1 MDIIAKVNLIKFIH
15 LLDFLFLFIPNLLHC
30 VLNNNKFDLC
40 LKTFNTNIQNC
51 FVDWRSSQV
60 AWNKY
65 LMKHPWNVWVMQ
77 RHKYISLLQ
86 GQRHISKNSFLS
98 GYSTV
103 NYFDESWW
111 VIFSSAVVWSY
122 SESSR
127 ISLTQKIIVHVH
139 IWWQMEY
146 FHRKHFIYVIILD
159 LKKVIWKKIHLP
171 LLV

>member
-1 MDIIAKVNLIKFIH
+1 MYGTWMYVSGHELLLHFHLSIDFMAKGNVINFFTFLIC
-15 LLDFLFLFIPNLLHC
+15 FLFIPNLLHC
-30 VLNNNKFDLC
+30 VLTCNKFDLC
-40 LKTFNTNIQNC
+40 LKTFNTNIWNC

-65 LMKHPWNVWVMQ
+65 LMKHPWYVWVMQ

-111 VIFSSAVVWSY
+111 VILSSAVAWSY

-127 ISLTQKIIVHVH
+127 KLLTQ
-139 IWWQMEY
+139 
-146 FHRKHFIYVIILD
+146 
-159 LKKVIWKKIHLP
+159 
-171 LLV
+171 